1 MHVILHE
8 DRAATVSNNGNDTY
22 MVNAA
27 HPYPGRLEYERGGE
41 VEYPPGKRDH
51 SRILQCLGLRDLE
64 NAFCDYAIASKKVRE
79 THTTTRTHTHRH
91 NSLPEYCPFQKGSY
105 SQSAVWER
113 WERTSTCARGPQKC
127 NNGVLGARVSHRL
140 MNRPPITTN
149 HISSRRMSN
158 KLEKRRE
165 HRC

>member
-79 THTTTRTHTHRH
+79 THTTTRTHTQTQFFTRVLSVSERIILTIR
-91 NSLPEYCPFQKGSY
+91 SLG
-105 SQSAVWER
+105 AVGTNIHLCTRTTEMQQWR
-113 WERTSTCARGPQKC
+113 AWRTSVT
-127 NNGVLGARVSHRL
+127 
-140 MNRPPITTN
+140 PPHEPTTN
-149 HISSRRMSN
+149 H
-158 KLEKRRE
+158 
-165 HRC
+165 H